1 MNGGM
6 ARRFLPNWPGRSA
19 PAFFGRKVRRRA
31 VLVALAALAA
41 TSVPAHAEDTLRIG
55 IMSGDAEVLMER
67 VADEA
72 KSRGLRLQVT
82 AFSDYLLPNEALD
95 HGDLDANAF
104 QHQPYLDNQ
113 VKARGYR
120 IVPIA
125 YTVVAPI
132 GLYSRKAKTAA
143 DLPRGASIGIP
154 NDPSN
159 GGRGLNLL
167 AALGVI
173 QLRDGAGILPTPLD
187 ITANPRGVRI
197 VELDAGIIAR
207 SLDDLDAAVVNTD
220 WALKANL
227 GLDLR
232 IGSEAVDGNPYRNVI
247 AVRAGSEG
255 DPRLRTLVDAY
266 HSDAVRQFILSYYQ
280 GRQLPAW

>member
-6 ARRFLPNWPGRSA
+6 TRRFLPNWPGQSA
-19 PAFFGRKVRRRA
+19 PAFFGRKLRRRA
-31 VLVALAALAA
+31 VLAAIAVSAA
-41 TSVPAHAEDTLRIG
+41 TSVPAYADDTLRIG
-55 IMSGDAEVLMER
+55 VMSGDAEVLMEH
-67 VADEA
+67 VAAEA

-113 VKARGYR
+113 KARGCR

-132 GLYSRKAKTAA
+132 GLYPRKVKTAA
-143 DLPRGASIGIP
+143 NLPRGARIGIP

-159 GGRGLNLL
+159 GGQELNLL

-187 ITANPRGVRI
+187 ITANPRGMRI
-197 VELDAGIIAR
+197 VELDAGIITR

-255 DPRLRTLVDAY
+255 DPRLRPLVDAY
-266 HSDAVRQFILSYYQ
+266 HSDTVRQFILDYYQ